1 MSTKF
6 PMFEKY
12 QSAVRGYAGDAS
24 APNLLMASE
33 GSVSVYYSPF
43 EWVNPRAKVV
53 LVGITPGRVQ
63 AANALAEAKR
73 CLLAGLPP
81 SEVLSKA
88 KQTGAFSGA
97 MRPNLISLMDA
108 IGLPKWLGIASCADL
123 FGSKSELLQTAS
135 ALQYPVFVDGD
146 NYNGSPDPLKSP
158 LLQSML
164 IEHFGGMALRLPD
177 AVYIPLGPVP
187 TKALAWLVRE
197 GQIPAGRI
205 LLGLPHPSGANAER
219 IAYFL
224 GRKPKS
230 ELSTKTDPT
239 KLDAARS
246 SLISAVEAL

>member
-1 MSTKF
+1 MSTQF
-6 PMFEKY
+6 AMFEKY
-12 QSAVRGYAGDAS
+12 QTAVRGYAGDPS

-73 CLLAGLPP
+73 CLLAGLAPA
-81 SEVLSKA
+81 EVLAKA

-97 MRPNLISLMDA
+97 MRPNLINLMDA
-108 IGLPKWLGIASCADL
+108 IGLSRWLGISSCADL
-123 FGSKSELLQTAS
+123 FASKGELLQTAS
-135 ALQYPVFVDGD
+135 ALQFPVFVDGD
-146 NYNGSPDPLKSP
+146 NYNGSPDPSKSP
-158 LLQSML
+158 LLRSML
-164 IEHFGGMALRLPD
+164 VEHFAGMVKSLPD

-197 GQIPAGRI
+197 GHIPAGRI
-205 LLGLPHPSGANAER
+205 LEGLPHPSGANAER

-224 GRKPKS
+224 GRKAKA

-239 KLDAARS
+239 KLDAARQI
-246 SLISAVEAL
+246 LVSAVKSL